1 MNGSAHAAREVV
13 EGRLANFEDA
23 DETTPVISLPPRPR
37 RGAPRDTG
45 TVTVLDETP
54 PVVDV
59 PAESPPAQPAGR
71 SASVPDERIRP
82 SNVHIPVAL
91 LEPLTKRCAA
101 EGLSHGEIIIVAV
114 EQAYPRL
121 RDLIHP
127 AATAGGNLFESR
139 RSGTAGRAAR
149 SAAGPL
155 TPLNYRLRGTDFAT
169 LDHLVQEFGASSR
182 SHLITA
188 ALTDY
193 LTNTT

>member
-1 MNGSAHAAREVV
+1 MSSSKSTAREFAG
-13 EGRLANFEDA
+13 GRLANFEDA

-54 PVVDV
+54 QVDA
-59 PAESPPAQPAGR
+59 PEEAAPTQPAGR
-71 SASVPDERIRP
+71 SASLPDERIRP

-91 LEPLTKRCAA
+91 LEPLTEKCTA

-188 ALTDY
+188 ALSDY

>member
-1 MNGSAHAAREVV
+1 MNPNAHAAREV
-13 EGRLANFEDA
+13 EAGRLANFEDA

-37 RGAPRDTG
+37 RGAPRAT
-45 TVTVLDETP
+45 TVTAREETP
-54 PVVDV
+54 QAVDV
-59 PAESPPAQPAGR
+59 PEEAPPAQPAGR
-71 SASVPDERIRP
+71 SSSVPDERIRP

-91 LEPLTKRCAA
+91 LEPLTKKCAA
-101 EGLSHGEIIIVAV
+101 EGLSHGEVIIVAV

-169 LDHLVQEFGASSR
+169 LDRLVKEFGASSR
-182 SHLITA
+182 GHLITA
-188 ALTDY
+188 ALSDY
-193 LTNTT
+193 LSNTT

>member
-1 MNGSAHAAREVV
+1 MNSNAHAAREV
-13 EGRLANFEDA
+13 EPGRLANFEDA

-37 RGAPRDTG
+37 RGAPRAA
-45 TVTVLDETP
+45 TVTVLEETP
-54 PVVDV
+54 QVDV
-59 PAESPPAQPAGR
+59 PEEAPPAQPGR

-91 LEPLTKRCAA
+91 LEPLTKKCAA

-127 AATAGGNLFESR
+127 AATAGGNLFDSR

-149 SAAGPL
+149 SASGPL

-182 SHLITA
+182 GHLITA
-188 ALTDY
+188 ALSDY

>member
-1 MNGSAHAAREVV
+1 MSKSTAREFAG
-13 EGRLANFEDA
+13 GRLANFEDA
-23 DETTPVISLPPRPR
+23 DETTPVLSLPPRPR
-37 RGAPRDTG
+37 RREATQDTG

-54 PVVDV
+54 HVDT
-59 PAESPPAQPAGR
+59 PEEAPPTQPAGK

-91 LEPLTKRCAA
+91 LEPLTEKCAT

-127 AATAGGNLFESR
+127 AATAGGNLFDSR

-169 LDHLVQEFGASSR
+169 LDRLVQEFGASSR
-182 SHLITA
+182 GHLITA

>member
-1 MNGSAHAAREVV
+1 MSKSTAREFAG
-13 EGRLANFEDA
+13 GRLANFEDA
-23 DETTPVISLPPRPR
+23 DETTPVLSLPPRPR
-37 RGAPRDTG
+37 RGAPRPA
-45 TVTVLDETP
+45 VTVRDEP
-54 PVVDV
+54 PQVDV
-59 PAESPPAQPAGR
+59 PEETETAQPAGR

-91 LEPLTKRCAA
+91 LEPLTKKCAA

-114 EQAYPRL
+114 EHAYPRL

-127 AATAGGNLFESR
+127 AATAGGNLFDSR

-169 LDHLVQEFGASSR
+169 LDRLVQEFGASSR
-182 SHLITA
+182 GHLITA
-188 ALTDY
+188 ALSDY